1 MVTEEALSVAERRIF
16 LFIVLMAVVPGGLV
30 LFFNSTSFFQMFDD
44 PSKRS
49 SVLAFISFWFAAV
62 AALLAGRGVLR
73 DSGRGQGDS
82 EYVRRLAI
90 RDYHEGGVFLFLGAV
105 AAALAMSDRN
115 YPFAVF
121 QSAVVLGV
129 FTHTC
134 FVWSV
139 LIKDKEGATARS
151 GWGRFR
157 IYGMIFQWLSVVIL
171 ILVYNALPVDK
182 VNQDEQNSPRLVA
195 STS

>member
-1 MVTEEALSVAERRIF
+1 MVTEEALSVAERRIL
-16 LFIVLMAVVPGGLV
+16 LFILLMAVVPGGLV
-30 LFFNSTSFFQMFDD
+30 LFFNNTSFFRMFDD

-49 SVLAFISFWFAAV
+49 SMLGFISFWFAAV

-73 DSGRGQGDS
+73 DSSRGQGDGNHD
-82 EYVRRLAI
+82 RRLAI

-129 FTHTC
+129 LTHTC

-139 LIKDKEGATARS
+139 LIKDKEGVTARS
-151 GWGRFR
+151 RWGRAR
-157 IYGMIFQWLSVVIL
+157 IYGMIIQWLSVVIL
-171 ILVYNALPVDK
+171 ILVYNAYPLTK
-182 VNQDEQNSPRLVA
+182 
-195 STS
+195 